1 MPKLTVYVGS
11 NVRNYRKKRGYSQ
24 EQLGEKV
31 QQPQSYIGG
40 IERGEKNI
48 SLETLEKLSFA
59 LGIIPGD
66 LLDVPVRMQQNE
78 KDKFIE
84 SISNSLQKRSTQEVK
99 ALHKLIGD
107 LIKMLDLDLK

>member
-1 MPKLTVYVGS
+1 
-11 NVRNYRKKRGYSQ
+11 
-24 EQLGEKV
+24 EIGEKV
-31 QQPQSYIGG
+31 SPTQFQNGW
-40 IERGEKNI
+40 IESGEKNI

-59 LGIIPGD
+59 LGSMPGD